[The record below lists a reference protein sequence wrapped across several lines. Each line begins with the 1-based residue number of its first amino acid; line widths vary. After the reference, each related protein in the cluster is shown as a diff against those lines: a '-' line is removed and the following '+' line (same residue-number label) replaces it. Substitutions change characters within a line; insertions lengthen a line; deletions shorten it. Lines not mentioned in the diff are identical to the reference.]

1 VKDGMVNFVLRYSI
15 ITPTLGR
22 ESLIKTCES
31 VTNQTNPDWEHIV
44 MIDVPL
50 IVNKQAA
57 AIVESIPKDPRRKFI
72 RCGKQHKD
80 YGNTCRWNAWERA
93 SGIFC
98 IYIDDDDMYADNEVL
113 ETLNQVTAPWA
124 TFPTMR
130 WGAFYSVD
138 PPGFNRS
145 GSGMFIHRREIGR
158 YPCKEHCEI
167 HQEFMK
173 KAKKEFPHHDL
184 LYAAD
189 GLLAQYLYE
198 NYPYQRLE
206 CRPLTI
212 YQKSNKGE

>member
-1 VKDGMVNFVLRYSI
+1 MRYSI
-15 ITPTLGR
+15 LTPTLCR
-22 ESLIKTCES
+22 PSLLKTAESIL
-31 VTNQTNPDWEHIV
+31 NQTNGDFEWWIAV
-44 MIDVPL
+44 DVPL
-50 IVNKQAA
+50 IIHPEKRK
-57 AIVESIPKDPRRKFI
+57 IIESLPKDPRIKI
-72 RCGKQHKD
+72 HRCNKNHHD
-80 YGNTCRWNAWERA
+80 YGNSCRYALHDKA
-93 SGIFC
+93 VGD
-98 IYIDDDDMYADNEVL
+98 YICYLDDDDMYADNEVL
-113 ETLNQVTAPWA
+113 ETLNQVTYPWA

-130 WGAFYSVD
+130 WGSFYSVD
-138 PPGFNRS
+138 PPGFNKS

-158 YPCKEHCEI
+158 YPCKDHCEI

-212 YQKSNKGE
+212 YQKSNRGE